1 MLLQTKG
8 YSYCF
13 DNLKVNIKDI
23 QLDRVFQER
32 ITKVDDPIEVNW
44 KCVRDSLRS
53 VIPILVDKVNQI
65 PLNINEPL
73 KYVWTQQE
81 IEYVMPFMRTS
92 FISSL
97 TLLITYFAISEY
109 KIIFLVSKQ

>member
-1 MLLQTKG
+1 MEEKINIIQQIDIIVLLWMLSQTKD

-13 DNLKVNIKDI
+13 VNLEVNIKDI

-65 PLNINEPL
+65 PLKIN
-73 KYVWTQQE
+73 
-81 IEYVMPFMRTS
+81 
-92 FISSL
+92 
-97 TLLITYFAISEY
+97 
-109 KIIFLVSKQ
+109 

>member
-1 MLLQTKG
+1 MFLKLNNVWRKKINIIQQIDIIVLLWMLLQMKG

-13 DNLKVNIKDI
+13 DNLEVNIKDI

-32 ITKVDDPIEVNW
+32 ITKVDDLIEVNW

-65 PLNINEPL
+65 PLKIN
-73 KYVWTQQE
+73 
-81 IEYVMPFMRTS
+81 
-92 FISSL
+92 
-97 TLLITYFAISEY
+97 
-109 KIIFLVSKQ
+109 